1 MASVIGKW
9 RNITGRR
16 ITNPADTLTFIVEAY
31 ANANPAS
38 ENGVAGVLFT
48 LSDTLGNQFPVPVNS
63 PGVWFPYFSEYTS
76 SKWISGVS
84 GGMSPVPNGYGFSI
98 PVAALP
104 FGTIR
109 CTAKVVANN
118 GAEYTL
124 PYNITVFND
133 SDGGDRRP
141 SNKVLY
147 VAPIGGGGNDSNPG
161 TIGSPLAS
169 MQKAVTLAVKNRATA
184 NSVFADADAGGAEII
199 LLDGTHIWANNPAG
213 DYSLWS
219 EYWHTGDDWWLTI
232 KSLTGNAIITR
243 ITESVNKSE
252 TQYPES
258 GLGCFGW
265 RANAT
270 APYQG
275 NRNIRLANVKIQG
288 AGALR
293 TTTTGVRFWLDGG
306 ESYSIAPR
314 VTDHT
319 VMYAARIADNGNLPS
334 VDSNLG
340 FMVSSG
346 HYRHHV
352 TGGWYDWNQ
361 LIDCQIRYTV
371 GITTIWADVK
381 GGDMVNCVFDDMH
394 SYTNPGGA
402 AITDGYVWVVDGS
415 KLSVSIPS
423 PGLMRVDSTG
433 SLATLANDFRSVTTN
448 GFAAQFNHII
458 SANTTLSDNTLR
470 VGFRNFPAA
479 SNNGIFPLVSAGVN
493 GNGTEYVVCQNPSA
507 VAQVGAG
514 GSPGSTSEMFTATA
528 RTNQQWN
535 DAIHPDIL
543 QFIGSNS
550 NFLVSNIAVRNYI
563 DGQAWFISAAGGA
576 VTNGWF
582 VNISDGGRGGPA
594 SQVSNFSGTSLI
606 DCGFVNCNF
615 TGDLQFGGA
624 GTKTNTCFVNNVFRL
639 TAQTPAHGTSATSCY
654 WTNNHWI
661 IQPPT
666 FGADAARGL
675 NSSTGTWYN
684 AATNVAPFYLTPLV
698 GNLGTGSSFNSAPT
712 ALLWPGT
719 AAQTK
724 GVWRNVGEYS
734 YQNMSGGSGPV
745 TANATPINVSLGILA
760 ATASS
765 PRIATAA
772 PIAISLSQQTAS
784 VGIRVNQVNTT
795 QTLSLFTPA
804 ELYASP
810 GVEDYRSRT
819 FQVVVE
825 GRAGYVYSHEEDINI
840 PSSYKPYPFTIE
852 PSEISWFVFGAG
864 KNTTL
869 RITKLNHL
877 TAVKENITTVDI
889 VPRTPDISWYL
900 DNGDLVLTM
909 PMDTRVHI
917 MVNNFPYYGRLFLHS
932 TPVKEAIP
940 AGATNFSLSPTSSL
954 APGSVTYFP
963 PGVYDIGLRF
973 PIGSNSTVYIDGGA
987 VLRGTLDVTSTTG
1000 IKIIGRG
1007 TILTDFINFT
1017 DDVEPLNNFYLKIR
1031 YSQIYWDATV
1041 YPINTTNSITGIT
1054 LAASPYYSTTFGGFS
1069 NYQFITNLNCWHYE
1083 GNNMYPAPGPYQAPV
1098 SYVEHCLLSAADDGI
1113 NLDVQ
1118 AALLVNKCFI
1128 QTLANAVF
1136 NVGYWPIPVWPF
1148 ALVTQDCDAHHLGI
1162 IDNDIPATPGFI
1174 SSFPPKGGNSVIRCF
1189 TDGADGEELYGRFFY
1204 GFRGIRVWG
1213 PIYSRF
1219 LSLGNYSYPYDIA
1232 NQRNLK
1238 GQIATWGFQDIT
1250 LEHVPGQPS
1259 FIDGLDYL
1267 NTPHD
1272 IDFLNVQIAGT
1283 TLSKANRSTYM
1294 NINQHP
1300 YKITVDG
1307 VPLSTYVVAPSAVYM
1322 NLSIVPASA
1331 IVGTIANGA
1340 VQNLSL
1346 SARSASVTLAPNISV
1361 LSSGIALTANQA
1373 SASVPTVPVVSALS
1387 LTLNQHSASVSVVR
1401 LALGSV
1407 QSLSLLAQNQPQNT
1421 IARGSLQTIA
1431 LSIISVSVRTGSS
1444 TQVAVQSMSL
1454 TALTQ
1459 SQPTLASNTVSNL
1472 LLSQNQAVAVGTVRV
1487 PVTPITMALL
1497 PIDAY
1502 AVNPG
1507 TVIAPVVT
1515 MQMLI
1520 FTQLVRIPVIVL
1532 AQTQNVA
1539 LSQLSASATTGSRT
1553 VVARQN
1559 LLFTIIPGETA
1570 TTATVVN
1577 LPISIVS
1584 TAPDA
1589 SVRTGTKA
1597 DAPTLVASLT
1607 TMQAQ
1612 ATTSAEIAIN
1622 PIYMQLSSRV
1632 ASAQIPSS
1640 SGVLPIDVL
1649 LTILDAMADTSVNA
1663 LATPEYMFLG
1673 AGDSEGY
1680 GIIQPPSVP
1689 DMPPASVRE
1698 SLEPEILPVLTP
1710 SEEWRIVQTS

>member
-48 LSDTLGNQFPVPVNS
+48 LSDSLGNQLPVPVNS

-76 SKWISGVS
+76 SKWVSGVS
-84 GGMSPVPNGYGFSI
+84 GGMSPVPSGYGFAI

-104 FGTIR
+104 FGTVR

-147 VAPIGGGGNDSNPG
+147 VAPIGGGGSDSNPG

-184 NSVFADADAGGAEII
+184 NSVFTDADAGGAEII

-243 ITESVNKSE
+243 VTEPVDKSQ

-275 NRNIRLANVKIQG
+275 NRNIRLANVKIAG
-288 AGALR
+288 AGAIR
-293 TTTTGVRFWLDGG
+293 TSTTGVRFWLDGG
-306 ESYSIAPR
+306 ESYSVAPKI
-314 VTDHT
+314 TEHT
-319 VMYAARIADNGNLPS
+319 VMYAARVANNGNLPS

-340 FMVSSG
+340 FMISSG
-346 HYRHHV
+346 HYRHNV

-361 LIDCQIRYTV
+361 IIDCQIRYTV
-371 GITTIWADVK
+371 GITAIWADAK

-394 SYTNPGGA
+394 SFTNPGGA
-402 AITDGYVWVVDGS
+402 AVTDGYVWVVDGS

-458 SANTTLSDNTLR
+458 SANTTLSDDTIR

-594 SQVSNFSGTSLI
+594 SQVSNFSGSGLI

-615 TGDLQFGGA
+615 TGDLQFGSA

-675 NSSTGTWYN
+675 NASTGTWYN
-684 AATNVAPFYLTPLV
+684 AATNVAPFYLTPAV
-698 GNLGTGSSFNSAPT
+698 GNFGTGSSFNSAPT

-745 TANATPINVSLGILA
+745 TANATPINISLGILA

-772 PIAISLSQQTAS
+772 PISISLSQQPPT
-784 VGIRVNQVNTT
+784 IRVRANANG
-795 QTLSLFTPA
+795 SLLNMSLITPI
-804 ELYASP
+804 EVYASP
-810 GVEDYRSRT
+810 GVEDFRSTT
-819 FQVVVE
+819 FSVTIE
-825 GRAGYVYSHEEDINI
+825 GKSTYVYGYEEETNVKNYYNPTGALGDLNV
-840 PSSYKPYPFTIE
+840 
-852 PSEISWFVFGAG
+852 SWLVFGAG
-864 KNTTL
+864 RTAQLT
-869 RITKLNHL
+869 ITKKNRL
-877 TAVKENITTVDI
+877 TGLKQNISSVSLTPGNTGATYQI
-889 VPRTPDISWYL
+889 V
-900 DNGDLVLTM
+900 NGDLILDVPINTRLIVLC
-909 PMDTRVHI
+909 
-917 MVNNFPYYGRLFLHS
+917 NNDYYAGRLVLHS
-932 TPVKEAIP
+932 TPIREAVFD
-940 AGATNFSLSPTSSL
+940 N
-954 APGSVTYFP
+954 SVTITPLTLPSKFSSDTSYYLV
-963 PGVYDIGLRF
+963 PGVYDIG
-973 PIGSNSTVYIDGGA
+973 IGYSVGTNTNVYLEGGA
-987 VLRGTLDVTSTTG
+987 VLHGTLNFTG
-1000 IKIIGRG
+1000 SNNTKIHGRG
-1007 TILTDFINFT
+1007 GVISDIVIYDVDLAVITDF
-1017 DDVEPLNNFYLKIR
+1017 EERLS
-1031 YSQIYWDATV
+1031 YSQLYRDPVSVWIGD
-1041 YPINTTNSITGIT
+1041 SELCGIF
-1054 LAASPYYSTTFGGFS
+1054 LVASPFYAVVGAAHKAE
-1069 NYQFITNLNCWHYE
+1069 NITILNCWHAE
-1083 GNNMYPAPGPYQAPV
+1083 GDGYFPASKSIEEPLATVNYSIIFAG
-1098 SYVEHCLLSAADDGI
+1098 DDALH
-1113 NLDVQ
+1113 LDVPTST
-1118 AALLVNKCFI
+1118 LVNRCLI
-1128 QTLANAVF
+1128 GTDNNSAIAG
-1136 NVGYWPIPVWPF
+1136 GYNSPSPPGFPRV
-1148 ALVTQDCDAHHLGI
+1148 AQDCDLFHLTCA
-1162 IDNDIPATPGFI
+1162 DVDISPSAGYI
-1174 SSFPPKGGNSVIRCF
+1174 PPWPPRGGSAVIKAF
-1189 TDGADGEELYGRFFY
+1189 TDGPTGTSSLGVFFLVVST
-1204 GFRGIRVWG
+1204 IRIWG
-1213 PIYSRF
+1213 PIQGRV
-1219 LSLGNYSYPYDIA
+1219 LALGNVYYMYELERQ
-1232 NQRNLK
+1232 NQAQ
-1238 GQIATWGFQDIT
+1238 GQVAACYFGPIWTEQT
-1250 LEHVPGQPS
+1250 PGQPS
-1259 FIDGLDYL
+1259 FIDGLDYV

-1272 IDFLNVQIAGT
+1272 IDLVDWNFGGVQITKSNSGSYITQNQYPYNIRLDGIPLNTHVFAP
-1283 TLSKANRSTYM
+1283 SANYAS
-1294 NINQHP
+1294 
-1300 YKITVDG
+1300 
-1307 VPLSTYVVAPSAVYM
+1307 LVAPSA
-1322 NLSIVPASA
+1322 
-1331 IVGTIANGA
+1331 
-1340 VQNLSL
+1340 
-1346 SARSASVTLAPNISV
+1346 SVTIGS
-1361 LSSGIALTANQA
+1361 TAQ
-1373 SASVPTVPVVSALS
+1373 V
-1387 LTLNQHSASVSVVR
+1387 
-1401 LALGSV
+1401 SV
-1407 QSLSLLAQNQPQNT
+1407 QSLSISTFVALIKVSTTANALPLGLTIGSFQAFASVFTPPSITVQSLSLTILSASARVTVLAIAPAQSMSLVANAQPQNT
-1421 IARGSLQTIA
+1421 IATSPAQT
-1431 LSIISVSVRTGSS
+1431 LSITQRTGSVNTGS
-1444 TQVAVQSMSL
+1444 SIQVSSQSL
-1454 TALTQ
+1454 TLTVVNQ
-1459 SQPTLASNTVSNL
+1459 NQPTTATNSVSSL
-1472 LLSQNQAVAVGTVRV
+1472 LLSAAQAVAVGTVRA
-1487 PVTPITMALL
+1487 PVTPITLALL

-1507 TVIAPVVT
+1507 TVIAPVLT
-1515 MQMLI
+1515 LQMLI
-1520 FTQLVRIPVIVL
+1520 FTQLVRVPVVVL
-1532 AQTQNVA
+1532 ASTQNISI
-1539 LSQLSASATTGSRT
+1539 SQLDATATTGAST

-1559 LLFTIIPGETA
+1559 LLFTIIPAESA
-1570 TTATVVN
+1570 TTSSAVN
-1577 LPISIVS
+1577 LPISAVF
-1584 TAPDA
+1584 AVLDA
-1589 SVRTGTKA
+1589 SVRAGTKA
-1597 DAPTLVASLT
+1597 DAPTLVASIT

-1640 SGVLPIDVL
+1640 GDVLPIDVI
-1649 LTILDAMADTSVNA
+1649 LTILDAMVDTSVSA

-1673 AGDSEGY
+1673 ASDSEGY
-1680 GIIQPPSVP
+1680 GVIQPPSVP

-1710 SEEWRIVQTS
+1710 SEEWRIVQSS